1 MSTFIVG
8 VDRSDA
14 SRRAVEL
21 AREWAAESRNCR
33 LLIVHV
39 IPWSPYSFTSHEDN
53 EERPVR
59 REEELTA
66 AREQVLEPLVKFAG
80 DAAQVETVAAHGHPA
95 EKLNE
100 IAGQHD
106 GAHILVGRTG
116 ESRLRALFFGS
127 LPAQLIQI
135 AEVPVT
141 VVP

>member
-1 MSTFIVG
+1 MPSLVVG

-21 AREWAAESRNCR
+21 ARDRAAETGAE
-33 LLIVHV
+33 LVLAHV
-39 IPWSPYSFTSHEDN
+39 VPWSPYSFTTPEEN
-53 EERPVR
+53 EKRPVQ
-59 REEELTA
+59 REEELAA
-66 AREQVLEPLVKFAG
+66 ARDQVLEPLVRLVG
-80 DAAQVETVAAHGHPA
+80 DSVPVSVVAAHGHPA
-95 EKLNE
+95 EMLND
-100 IAGQHD
+100 IAREHG
-106 GAHILVGRTG
+106 GAPLIVGRTG

>member
-1 MSTFIVG
+1 MSTFVVG

-21 AREWAAESRNCR
+21 AQEWAAESSGRMV
-33 LLIVHV
+33 LVHV
-39 IPWSPYSFTSHEDN
+39 IPWSPYSFTSPEDN

-66 AREQVLEPLVKFAG
+66 AREQVLGPLQKVAG
-80 DAAQVETVAAHGHPA
+80 DAVEVETVAVHGHPA

-100 IAGQHD
+100 IARQHQD
-106 GAHILVGRTG
+106 AHVLVGRTG